1 MESPIIPLGDKIV
14 ILPQEEGEQTY
25 GNIIVPDTGQEKPE
39 MGKVLAVG
47 PGRISTDGTL
57 IPNRLEVGQTKRM
70 SVIKDPII
78 APYEIQVEEDQYV
91 LVDTEKDK
99 PLGYYSDITN
109 AIQKISR
116 LGLANAKEEYTLA
129 GFIESFNN
137 IKNKLTNSINN

>member
-1 MESPIIPLGDKIV
+1 MR
-14 ILPQEEGEQTY
+14 
-25 GNIIVPDTGQEKPE
+25 
-39 MGKVLAVG
+39 
-47 PGRISTDGTL
+47 GRQK
-57 IPNRLEVGQTKRM
+57 GQTKRM

-91 LVDTEKDK
+91 LIDTEKDK

-137 IKNKLTNSINN
+137 IKNKLTNSIKNI